1 MFILMEVLIGISL
14 RIRIEGSKLEGQYDI
29 ILAVKLLSHPLPL
42 FSTINFFFSGLKV
55 VIVVHQVGS
64 ASGARRE
71 GCVV

>member
-1 MFILMEVLIGISL
+1 MFILMEVLMDISL

-29 ILAVKLLSHPLPL
+29 RLAVKLLSYPLPL
-42 FSTINFFFSGLKV
+42 FSTIFFFSGLKV